1 MAYTTEIYFLV
12 LLEDGSLRLVC
23 QHGWVLVRALFL
35 ACRWLLSHCIHTC
48 DSNGAISSPS
58 SYKATIL
65 VHSLN
70 FNYLLKTLSHAVT
83 LGVRASTYT
92 RKTWE
97 HNSVH
102 SNIKGDS
109 RAHRAPSV
117 LPLGTPACRSGIS
130 LSPQTLSSCSLDNRL
145 SFLSCVN
152 IYSFY
157 NFCLLLGLLFWAW
170 VLMSTLGL
178 CGS

>member
-1 MAYTTEIYFLV
+1 MAYTTQIYFLV

-109 RAHRAPSV
+109 RAHRAPFSPAPRHPSLQIWHLSESTDPFV
-117 LPLGTPACRSGIS
+117 LFSGQQIV
-130 LSPQTLSSCSLDNRL
+130 
-145 SFLSCVN
+145 FLVLCQH
-152 IYSFY
+152 
-157 NFCLLLGLLFWAW
+157 LFF
-170 VLMSTLGL
+170 L
-178 CGS
+178 